1 MTGKSVT
8 RRGFVAGGALAAG
21 LLGLAGCNAAG
32 GTDGATKGSGYKETD
47 SGNGYTIVDN
57 GDGKQLSYSPDSGL
71 KLIEKDGYAFKDF
84 EGTGELVP
92 YEDWRLT
99 AEERADDLAGRLTI
113 EQIAGLMCF
122 SAHVFTLEDDNSVT
136 DVQKEFLDG
145 NVRAVLNA
153 ASGYAAYRQA
163 TWSNLLQAYVEA
175 SGNKIPTGRVTWP
188 LRRPSTPPWP
198 SRPAPASLARCA
210 RWASPRS
217 SGPRWTSPPTRAGS
231 ASAAP
236 SARTRR
242 CPAT

>member
-32 GTDGATKGSGYKETD
+32 GTDGATKGSGYNETD

-84 EGTGELVP
+84 EGSGELVP

-113 EQIAGLMCF
+113 EQIAGSC
-122 SAHVFTLEDDNSVT
+122 
-136 DVQKEFLDG
+136 
-145 NVRAVLNA
+145 
-153 ASGYAAYRQA
+153 
-163 TWSNLLQAYVEA
+163 
-175 SGNKIPTGRVTWP
+175 
-188 LRRPSTPPWP
+188 
-198 SRPAPASLARCA
+198 
-210 RWASPRS
+210 ASPRTCS
-217 SGPRWTSPPTRAGS
+217 RS
-231 ASAAP
+231 
-236 SARTRR
+236 RTTT
-242 CPAT
+242 P